1 MWNHRVV
8 RHYYPNAAV
17 SSERRMLELQEVYY
31 NENGKPRGHGRPFLV
46 GTKRSELV
54 ATTER
59 MYQAAL
65 FKPIMQCL
73 CCKHPTP
80 TKKRRK
86 K

>member
-8 RHYYPNAAV
+8 RHYYPSAAV

-31 NENGKPRGHGRPFLV
+31 NRDGKPRGHGAPFLN
-46 GTKRSELV
+46 GSTRAELR
-54 ATTER
+54 TTLDR
-59 MYQAAL
+59 MRIAL
-65 FKPIMQCL
+65 SKPVMRCL

-80 TKKRRK
+80 ATKRRK